1 MLLSIE
7 EPMVRHSYLLSSE
20 VEAILKGVDNLDA
33 VIER

>member
-7 EPMVRHSYLLSSE
+7 EPMVRQSYLLGSE